1 MSSFAIALCLVAA
14 CAPRIPFA
22 ALEHLLPAAAQV
34 TPPAEPAAESPQAPA
49 PLVPGELP
57 PDTSPEARELW
68 QRFRASQRVPG
79 AVEGPVRTFDV
90 EFGLRLR
97 RANQSNDLE
106 ARVLYQAT
114 GALVR
119 FSPVGQSEV
128 GRSKKGF
135 WLKED
140 DEVRWLAGREY
151 ATDRTQVEE
160 ALTLASAF
168 TRLSDP
174 SRLRIARLALAKRG
188 PTNLPRASGSA
199 NPRDLVWLELLS
211 PDFELGARQQ
221 TGRSNAPT
229 LDRVHIG
236 LDAETLVPRIV
247 EVKPLEPPPPPPTT
261 DPAAEPVQGP
271 VQQTIYL
278 LEDSKPLSGLRVPH
292 RMFIFERRATDN
304 RAPGLPEQPTAE
316 VFLRRGALNVDL
328 APERFEP

>member
-1 MSSFAIALCLVAA
+1 MSSFAIALCLVATW
-14 CAPRIPFA
+14 APRAPLA
-22 ALEHLLPAAAQV
+22 ALPHMLPVAVQDSPPADPAAA
-34 TPPAEPAAESPQAPA
+34 PG

-68 QRFRASQRVPG
+68 QRFRANQRLPD
-79 AVEGPVRTFDV
+79 AIEGPVRTFDV

-97 RANQSNDLE
+97 RANQSNDLD
-106 ARVLYQAT
+106 ARVLYRAA

-128 GRSKKGF
+128 GRSQKGF

-140 DEVRWLAGREY
+140 DEVQWLAGREY

-160 ALTLASAF
+160 ALKLASAF

-174 SRLRIARLALAKRG
+174 SRLRIARLSLSKRS
-188 PTNLPRASGSA
+188 PTNLPRLPGSA

-221 TGRSNAPT
+221 PGRPNAPT

-236 LDAETLVPRIV
+236 LEAETLVPRVV
-247 EVKPLEPPPPPPTT
+247 EVKPLEPPPLPPPAT

-271 VQQTIYL
+271 VLQTIYL

-292 RMFIFERRATDN
+292 RMFVFERRATDN
-304 RAPGLPEQPTAE
+304 RAPGLSEQASAE

-328 APERFEP
+328 PPERFEP